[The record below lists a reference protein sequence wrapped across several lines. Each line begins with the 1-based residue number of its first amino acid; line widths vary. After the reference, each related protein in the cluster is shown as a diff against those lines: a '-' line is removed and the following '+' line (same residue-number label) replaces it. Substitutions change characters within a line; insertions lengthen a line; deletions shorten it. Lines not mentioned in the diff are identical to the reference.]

1 MDLVDL
7 DRRLDREL
15 RDLPRP
21 RAPLTLLPRVL
32 AATAMQAP
40 APATGWLTWPRSW
53 QAASIGALAALIAGA
68 WWLVS
73 APPAPVSEMAQ
84 SAGQAATTVRVLWD
98 VLLQPAAS
106 YLVAIGLILTLICA
120 AAWAALEVALGGA
133 SQR

>member
-1 MDLVDL
+1 MDPVDL

-15 RDLPRP
+15 SGLPRV

-32 AATAMQAP
+32 AATAMRAP

-53 QAASIGALAALIAGA
+53 QAASIAALVALVAGA
-68 WWLVS
+68 SWLLS

-98 VLLQPAAS
+98 VLLQPAAT
-106 YLVAIGLILTLICA
+106 YLFAIGLILTLICA

-133 SQR
+133 SPR